1 MGIKDLND
9 IIDDVTSEASAI
21 CSPEFLVQWMTENDI
36 FRILWDPKKT
46 HLQLVQR
53 SDEIVKMLMR
63 SELLNETLIEQF
75 WGLSRSEY
83 KSEVFKIMTQSN
95 YLMD

>member
-1 MGIKDLND
+1 
-9 IIDDVTSEASAI
+9 
-21 CSPEFLVQWMTENDI
+21 
-36 FRILWDPKKT
+36 
-46 HLQLVQR
+46 
-53 SDEIVKMLMR
+53 MLMR

-95 YLMD
+95 YLMDQLHVEYLFSEITKIAPAKLSLDEFNLLC